1 MLCANVQEEEECT
14 RTDCYHYFHVS
25 CLAGYIQFLK
35 GEESEEQSQGSSSP
49 PLTVSDSS
57 S

>member
-35 GEESEEQSQGSSSP
+35 AEESEEQSQGSSSP